1 MAKAGLRELRQH
13 ASDLVRRAERGETV
27 TVSGRE
33 VAQLGQLGQLGPLQR
48 MQWRTWEDIVAVFEG
63 PSDDDW
69 AKDRDLVDHGVSDPF
84 AK

>member
-1 MAKAGLRELRQH
+1 MLACCGTF
-13 ASDLVRRAERGETV
+13 RRKRGETV

-33 VAQLGQLGQLGPLQR
+33 VAQLGPLHR
-48 MQWRTWEDIVAVFEG
+48 LQWRTWEDIVAVFEG

-69 AKDRDLVDHGVSDPF
+69 AKDRDLVDHAVSDPF

>member
-27 TVSGRE
+27 TVTVSGRE
-33 VAQLGQLGQLGPLQR
+33 VAQLGPLQR
-48 MQWRTWEDIVAVFEG
+48 MQWHAWEDIVAVFEG

>member
-27 TVSGRE
+27 TVTVSGRE
-33 VAQLGQLGQLGPLQR
+33 VALLGPLQR

-69 AKDRDLVDHGVSDPF
+69 ANDRDLVDHGVSDPF
-84 AK
+84 AT

>member
-1 MAKAGLRELRQH
+1 
-13 ASDLVRRAERGETV
+13 
-27 TVSGRE
+27 
-33 VAQLGQLGQLGPLQR
+33 